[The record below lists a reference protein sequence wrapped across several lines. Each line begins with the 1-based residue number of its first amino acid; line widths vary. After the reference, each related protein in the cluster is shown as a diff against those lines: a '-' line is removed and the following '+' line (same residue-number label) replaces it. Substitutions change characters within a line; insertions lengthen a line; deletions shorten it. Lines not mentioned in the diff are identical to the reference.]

1 MNSKVL
7 FGSPYGFI
15 PVTSEIGMLGRASR
29 TMAPAPAVSCPLM
42 SKITAKA
49 RMTLWMWIPIL
60 RFL

>member
-49 RMTLWMWIPIL
+49 RMTLSL
-60 RFL
+60 QE